1 MSHNKPTR
9 LQQTPV
15 LTEGTPEALAFGG
28 FDDDEQAQLEHRAP
42 AVPEDVGFWRAVRL
56 FYRHYWNSQG
66 GASASEFWLAL
77 IWVVTGTVVY
87 VGVTIWLNFLT
98 LAEDAES
105 LLRTLFMFLVI
116 TNPLW
121 IAMNI
126 GPTLT
131 LIKRRRNQLRAD
143 RKS

>member
-1 MSHNKPTR
+1 MSINKPTR

-15 LTEGTPEALAFGG
+15 LTEDTPEALALGG
-28 FDDDEQAQLEHRAP
+28 FDDEDDAHPEHRAP

-66 GASASEFWLAL
+66 GASASEFWFAL
-77 IWVVTGTVVY
+77 IWVVAGTVLY
-87 VGVTIWLNFLT
+87 VGATIWLNLLT